1 MKRIYTLIILLSIA
15 VLGVSA
21 QVSEVF
27 DNYSDTEGVTSVYI
41 SKSLLKMMPD
51 LKTEGME
58 IKGLLDK
65 LDSINIITTE
75 DKTIAGKIMN
85 AMNKALKNST
95 YEDLLRVNEDKEKT
109 RIYMKSDKN
118 NLNEYLIINDGADS
132 FNAIRITG
140 RITPADV
147 QNIVK

>member
-1 MKRIYTLIILLSIA
+1 
-15 VLGVSA
+15 
-21 QVSEVF
+21 
-27 DNYSDTEGVTSVYI
+27 
-41 SKSLLKMMPD
+41 MPD